1 MTSARLRPRN
11 GRIAAVRRM
20 HIEVIGDDSSNAQ
33 ARTYAEYRLFA
44 ALASH
49 TQAVRDARIALTRLG
64 PEQTHQGV
72 LCEITVALL
81 PSGTLRTRAK
91 GGHAYAAINRA
102 VARVRPLMAR
112 RSAPRLTS

>member
-1 MTSARLRPRN
+1 
-11 GRIAAVRRM
+11 M

-64 PEQTHQGV
+64 PDGGAQGV
-72 LCEITVALL
+72 VCEVTVALL
-81 PSGTLRTRAK
+81 PSGTVRTRAR

-102 VARVRPLMAR
+102 LTRVPPLMAR
-112 RSAPRLTS
+112 RSALRRTS